1 MTESQTDQ
9 METIQE
15 DSNSTSS
22 AYSNQSLNVDLITLE
37 EHIEHMKTTSS
48 FLAHRLDTIQR
59 LLDQNTFELA
69 TLQIQLNPNEKP
81 NQVRKLLKEL
91 SLDESTL
98 VLGDFLRA
106 LNRYLIKEDLVDL
119 NDLQIYLNPL
129 IASAFQKPEG
139 LKKVP
144 YALLL
149 NSLTRMFV

>member
-1 MTESQTDQ
+1 

-22 AYSNQSLNVDLITLE
+22 ASSNQSLNADLITLE

-59 LLDQNTFELA
+59 LLDQNTFELEK
-69 TLQIQLNPNEKP
+69 LQIKPNPSQKP
-81 NQVRKLLKEL
+81 NQVCKLLEAL
-91 SLDESTL
+91 GVDQSNL

-119 NDLQIYLNPL
+119 NDLQIHLNPL
-129 IASAFQKPEG
+129 LKAAFQKPEG
-139 LKKVP
+139 LKKIP

-149 NSLTRMFV
+149 NSLPKMFI